1 MRHINPGPLWDS
13 EGTINNLRCIA
24 TLLNDRLTDAEAI
37 DAERQNALGYLTG
50 NLLADI
56 KKLESAWNETFNTE
70 DT

>member
-1 MRHINPGPLWDS
+1 MRNTNPGPLWDS

-24 TLLNDRLTDAEAI
+24 TLLNDRLIDGEPI
-37 DAERQNALGYLTG
+37 DAERQNALSYLTG

-56 KKLESAWNETFNTE
+56 TKLEAAWNETFKTE